1 MPDQKAEC
9 IVQILVDEMVLF
21 CRGTN
26 LLSHFMLDVCKLL
39 GVKML
44 NTAAYHPQ
52 CDGLVETYNRTLKT
66 ALRKH
71 AAQFGT

>member
-1 MPDQKAEC
+1 MTDGLRDAGSKGRVHCADPGG
-9 IVQILVDEMVLF
+9 
-21 CRGTN
+21 RNGT
-26 LLSHFMLDVCKLL
+26 VL

-71 AAQFGT
+71 AARFGT